1 METTDDAFLG
11 GALQLLQPKSG
22 YRAGI
27 DAVLLAA
34 AAPPPGGRQ
43 ERYLDAGGG
52 VGTVGLCIAR
62 RCPDA
67 MSVILEREPILVG
80 LAEENARRN
89 NLAERVSVFSGDI
102 LAPAS
107 ELAGLGLVAE
117 SFDHVLA
124 NPPFHVDGQGTPSP
138 EPLRS
143 SAHSIPETDLDQW
156 GRLLARMAAPGGT
169 ATLIHKADALG
180 KVIGA
185 LSGRFGGLRIL
196 PIYPRAEAP
205 AIRVIVQGIKG
216 SRAPL
221 TLLPGLILHGEGNAF
236 TPVADAIFRSG
247 AAVTLEPKK

>member
-34 AAPPPGGRQ
+34 SAPPPGGRQ

-62 RCPDA
+62 RYPDA

-236 TPVADAIFRSG
+236 TPLADAIFRSG
-247 AAVTLEPKK
+247 AALTLEPKK

>member
-236 TPVADAIFRSG
+236 TAVADAIFRSG
-247 AAVTLEPKK
+247 AALTLEPKK